1 MTTRQRYSEELRAA
15 ALADLVLIGPGAA
28 AAKYGIPRSTLTTW
42 QQQFDIIYDP
52 SIKKARIGALAATYL
67 EANLQALT
75 AQAYVASDPEYINR
89 QSAADLAILHG
100 VMADKSVRILEALD
114 ASSER
119 AALESGDVHQ
129 LDTDRGRE

>member
-15 ALADLVLIGPGAA
+15 ALADVLLIGPGAA
-28 AAKYGIPRSTLTTW
+28 AAKYGIAIRTL
-42 QQQFDIIYDP
+42 FDWRQRYETADLLLV
-52 SIKKARIGALAATYL
+52 KKGRIGALVAVYL

-75 AQAYVASDPEYINR
+75 AQAYVASQPEYIER
-89 QSAADLAILHG
+89 QPAESLAILHG

-119 AALESGDVHQ
+119 AALESGGVHQ